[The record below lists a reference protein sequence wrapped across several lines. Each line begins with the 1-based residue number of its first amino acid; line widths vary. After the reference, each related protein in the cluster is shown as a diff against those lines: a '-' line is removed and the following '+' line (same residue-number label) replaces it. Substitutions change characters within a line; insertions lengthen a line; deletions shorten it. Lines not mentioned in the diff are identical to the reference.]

1 MILNSTQRDGGNMGS
16 HIHRSIEEPIREN
29 PSWEDRWTGPDKG
42 LVTAWEAGRKLAEK
56 EPDLSIRAKN
66 GELPAADWKGGIG
79 KKIKKKEQYGSP
91 KYLAE
96 WQGLR
101 GENLDI
107 DLAEEVTL
115 RCSKTG
121 MTVVFTDDIFKYG
134 R

>member
-1 MILNSTQRDGGNMGS
+1 MGS

-29 PSWEDRWTGPDKG
+29 PSWEDQWTGPDKG

-56 EPDLSIRAKN
+56 EHELSIRAKN

-79 KKIKKKEQYGSP
+79 KKVKKKEQYGSP

-107 DLAEEVTL
+107 DLTEEVTL
-115 RCSKTG
+115 RCSRTG
-121 MTVVFTDDIFKYG
+121 MTVIFTDDIRKYG
-134 R
+134 L

>member
-1 MILNSTQRDGGNMGS
+1 MSS

-29 PSWEDRWTGPDKG
+29 PSWEDQWTGPDKG

-56 EPDLSIRAKN
+56 EPEISERAKN

-79 KKIKKKEQYGSP
+79 KKIKKKGQYGSP

-107 DLAEEVTL
+107 DLAEEVAL

-121 MTVVFTDDIFKYG
+121 MTVIFTDDIYKYG